1 MAGSGFVTGSG
12 DGASSSWLAQSGL
25 HRGAGWIHGSRHFES
40 CFGQRRREVSVEGTK
55 IQVEAQIL
63 SLEGMSGHADGGT
76 IVDWVHG
83 IQDAPSIIMLNH
95 GEDEARSA
103 LAKRLEAV
111 RDWQVLRTAGEERV
125 EL

>member
-1 MAGSGFVTGSG
+1 MANG
-12 DGASSSWLAQSGL
+12 
-25 HRGAGWIHGSRHFES
+25 E
-40 CFGQRRREVSVEGTK
+40 REVSVEGTK
-55 IQVEAQIL
+55 IHVEANIL

-83 IQDAPSIIMLNH
+83 IQDAPSTIMLNH
-95 GEDEARSA
+95 GEDEARLA

>member
-1 MAGSGFVTGSG
+1 MSPGLG
-12 DGASSSWLAQSGL
+12 DVYKRQ
-25 HRGAGWIHGSRHFES
+25 
-40 CFGQRRREVSVEGTK
+40 
-55 IQVEAQIL
+55 
-63 SLEGMSGHADGGT
+63 
-76 IVDWVHG
+76 
-83 IQDAPSIIMLNH
+83 IQDAPSIIILNH